1 MTLEYIRH
9 PNKKYRNNPFIE
21 VMGYPLTV
29 EQFNQKI
36 SKPFESDIDLSNT
49 PAELHGYYARTEIDN
64 LADVYVVKDEAYRL
78 YDKIRRMIEAG
89 YIHRNPAGPSIR
101 KLLGAID
108 ESKYDP
114 LNSLDIREVNVLR
127 PQLCTFICGLSGIG
141 KTKMIRTILGLMKQ
155 VHKHD
160 NYVDSEGRI
169 HQIEQKQIT
178 HLYVEIHERQSQ
190 RDVLKNIIAEL
201 DLYTDEKDKEDYT
214 DYNRNELITLIRKKM
229 TLHGVGLLIVD
240 EAQNIEKPSTSDTLT
255 VSTEKPTMKFIE
267 DIFNR
272 IGVPLCFLGT
282 HSMLKVFGDEATI
295 ARRVAANGG
304 LILGSCGV
312 DSLFWKKLIKE
323 MCPTQLLSNQK
334 TSLETLTHHIHDKT
348 AGIPAIATSLISV
361 TLCYLTFLPAKEQ
374 DLSKKVINH
383 IFDEQFQLLKRVIY
397 AIKKEKYHLFS
408 DLEYLAILEEV
419 GDKESNAESTA
430 MSVIEKH
437 EKRALTGELKI
448 KKLTDTDE
456 REAQVEDVCD
466 DIKPSNVLSSLGY
479 DVS

>member
-1 MTLEYIRH
+1 MTIEYIQH
-9 PNKKYRNNPFIE
+9 PNKKYRNNPFIAA
-21 VMGYPLTV
+21 MGYPLTV
-29 EQFNQKI
+29 EQFNKKV

-64 LADVYVVKDEAYRL
+64 LVDVYVVKDEAYRL

-89 YIHRNPAGPSIR
+89 YRYRNPAGPSIR
-101 KLLGAID
+101 RLLGEID
-108 ESKYDP
+108 DSKYDQ
-114 LNSLDIREVNVLR
+114 LNSLNISELNALR
-127 PQLCTFICGLSGIG
+127 SQLCTFICGLSGIG
-141 KTKMIRTILGLMKQ
+141 KTKMIRTILGLIDQ
-155 VHKHD
+155 VHDHGS
-160 NYVDSEGRI
+160 YVDSEGEVHPI
-169 HQIEQKQIT
+169 GQKQIT

-190 RDVLKNIIAEL
+190 RDVLKNVLAEL

-255 VSTEKPTMKFIE
+255 ASTEKPTMKFIE

-295 ARRVAANGG
+295 ARRVAVNGG
-304 LILGSCGV
+304 LILGSCAV
-312 DSLFWKKLIKE
+312 NKPFWIKLIKA
-323 MCPTQLLSNQK
+323 MCQTQLLANQK
-334 TSLETLTHHIHDKT
+334 TSLETLTHHIHVKS

-361 TLCYLTFLPAKEQ
+361 TLCYLTFLPAKDQ
-374 DLSKKVINH
+374 DLSIEAINF
-383 IFDEQFQLLKRVIY
+383 IFDEQFQILKRVTN
-397 AIKKEKYHLFS
+397 AIKTGKYHLFS

-419 GDKESNAESTA
+419 GDKERNPESA
-430 MSVIEKH
+430 AKSVIEKH
-437 EKRALTGELKI
+437 DNRALTGELKI
-448 KKLTDTDE
+448 RETTDADE
-456 REAQVEDVCD
+456 RESQIEEVCD
-466 DIKPSNVLSSLGY
+466 EIKPANVMSTLGY

>member
-1 MTLEYIRH
+1 MKIEYKRH
-9 PNKKYRNNPFIE
+9 PNKKYRDNPFIE
-21 VMGYPLTV
+21 AMGYPLTV

-36 SKPFESDIDLSNT
+36 SKPFESDIDLSDT

-64 LADVYVVKDEAYRL
+64 LADVYVVKDEAFRF

-89 YIHRNPAGPSIR
+89 YKHRNPVGSSIR

-108 ESKYDP
+108 ESKSKP
-114 LNSLDIREVNVLR
+114 ISSLDVREINVLR
-127 PQLCTFICGLSGIG
+127 SQLCTFICGLSGIG
-141 KTKMIRTILGLMKQ
+141 KTKMIRTILGVIDQ
-155 VHKHD
+155 VHEHD
-160 NYVDSEGRI
+160 NYVDSEGRT
-169 HQIEQKQIT
+169 HQVDQKQIT

-190 RDVLKNIIAEL
+190 RDVLKNVLAEL
-201 DLYTDEKDKEDYT
+201 DLYTDEKDKENYT

-229 TLHGVGLLIVD
+229 TIHGVGLLIVD

-255 VSTEKPTMKFIE
+255 ASTEKPTMKFIE

-295 ARRVAANGG
+295 ARRVATNGG

-312 DSLFWKKLIKE
+312 DTLFWQKLIKE
-323 MCPTQLLSNQK
+323 MCQTNLLANQK
-334 TSLETLTHHIHDKT
+334 TSLDTLTFHIHNKS

-361 TLCYLTFLPAKEQ
+361 ALCYLTFLPPKDQ
-374 DLSKKVINH
+374 DLSKKVINF
-383 IFDEQFQLLKRVIY
+383 IFDEQFQLLKRVTN
-397 AIKKEKYHLFS
+397 AIKNKKYHLYS

-419 GDKESNAESTA
+419 GDKGRNAESVA
-430 MSVIEKH
+430 KSVLEKH
-437 EKRALTGELKI
+437 ENRALTGELKI
-448 KKLTDTDE
+448 KKTTDTDE

-466 DIKPSNVLSSLGY
+466 DIKPTNVMSALGY